1 MSDESSKANK
11 RRANTYLYNKVFS
24 GEGIDIGSGGDILQK
39 EVYPNIKSVEPFDL
53 KHGDAQYINKYI
65 KKQFDFVHSS
75 QCLEHMVDANVAL
88 KNWWEIVKP
97 GGYLIF
103 SMPDEDL
110 YEQGVFPSRWNHDH
124 KWTFSIYKTNSWSPV
139 HLNILDMIFKLE
151 NLEILKIE
159 LIDTNYNYSLSNID
173 QTRNEVEAFIEVI
186 LKKRS

>member
-1 MSDESSKANK
+1 
-11 RRANTYLYNKVFS
+11 
-24 GEGIDIGSGGDILQK
+24 
-39 EVYPNIKSVEPFDL
+39 
-53 KHGDAQYINKYI
+53 
-65 KKQFDFVHSS
+65 
-75 QCLEHMVDANVAL
+75 MVDANVAL

-139 HLNILDMIFKLE
+139 HLNILDMIFRLE
-151 NLEILKIE
+151 NQEIIKIE

-186 LKKRS
+186 LKKKT